1 MARSRFV
8 FPFSPLALAI
18 AALSAVNGSPAL
30 AQTNGDTV
38 QLDSTTVTATEA
50 PKDAPPPAY
59 TGGQVATGG
68 KLGVLGNQDNM
79 SVPFSVTSYTAKL
92 IQDQQAQTIG
102 EVLSNDASVR
112 QYSGYGNQSQNF
124 VIRGYKL
131 TGDDISFNNLYGVM
145 PRQII
150 ATEALERVEVFKGP
164 NAFINGVTPTGS
176 GIGGAVNLQP
186 KRAQDTPTRSYT
198 VDYTSDGRL
207 GQHLDLGQ
215 RFGADNRFGAR
226 LNLMQREGDT
236 AIDDESQ
243 RSKLFVAGLDYRGDT
258 FRLSTD
264 FGYQKQVVNGGR
276 DSLLLGSGLTH
287 LPHAPSSDTNYNA
300 PWTRTQLEDTFGM
313 VRGEYDLSD
322 SWTAYLAVGGKHT
335 RENGTYGSAT
345 LRDDAGNAAI
355 GGSMIPHDDDAK
367 TVLAGLNGKLQT
379 GAVSHQ
385 IAFGVSSIWTEQKNA
400 FDFAQTPFAS
410 NTNIRHP
417 VAVAYPTF
425 GWFTGGDLHD
435 PGTTSKTVNQSIALS
450 DTLGFFDDRLLTTV
464 GVRRQSLRVEGY
476 SYEGMNFLG
485 TSLPGND
492 GSRTT
497 KYDQSITTPIYGV
510 VYKLTDEISL
520 YANRIEGLAQ
530 GPTAPAN
537 SLNVGQ
543 VFSPARSKQT
553 EAGIK
558 YDQGTFGA
566 TFGLY
571 RIEQPSDGY
580 LVNNVYVRDGEQE
593 NRGLE
598 LNVFGEPLVGL
609 RLLAGATFMDTELKG
624 TQNGSND
631 GNRAI
636 GVPRFQYNLGA
647 DWDVP
652 GLAGVALNGRLLR
665 TGGQY
670 ADAANNLSIPA
681 WTRVDL
687 GARYR
692 FKVEQKDVT
701 LRANVE
707 NVANKAYWESAFG
720 GYLTQGDPR
729 TLKVSATLDF

>member
-1 MARSRFV
+1 MVRSRSTFSL
-8 FPFSPLALAI
+8 SPLALAI
-18 AALSAVNGSPAL
+18 ATLGITAGIPAQ
-30 AQTNGDTV
+30 AQTEGDTV
-38 QLDSTTVTATEA
+38 QLDATTVTATAA
-50 PKDAPPPAY
+50 PKDALPPAY

-79 SVPFSVTSYTAKL
+79 SAPFSVTSYTAKL
-92 IQDQQAQTIG
+92 IQDQQAQTVG

-112 QYSGYGNQSQNF
+112 QYSGYSNQSQNF

-186 KRAQDTPTRSYT
+186 KRAQDVPTRSYS

-215 RFGADNRFGAR
+215 RFGAENRFGAR

-243 RSKLFVAGLDYRGDT
+243 RSKLFVAGLDYRGDN

-264 FGYQKQVVNGGR
+264 FGYQKQVVNNGR
-276 DSLLLGSGLTH
+276 DSLLLGGGLTRV
-287 LPHAPSSDTNYNA
+287 PHAPSSDTNYNA
-300 PWTRTQLEDTFGM
+300 PWTRTQLEDAFGM

-322 SWTAYLAVGGKHT
+322 SWTAYLALGGKRT

-345 LRDDAGNAAI
+345 LNDDTGNLTV
-355 GGSMIPHDDDAK
+355 GGSKIPHDDDSR
-367 TVLAGLNGKLQT
+367 TVMTGLNGTLQT
-379 GAVSHQ
+379 GPVSHQ
-385 IAFGVSSIWTEQKNA
+385 IALGASSIWTEQKNA
-400 FDFAQTPFAS
+400 YDFAFPAGAS
-410 NTNIRHP
+410 NSNLDHP
-417 VAVAYPTF
+417 AKVAYPRF

-435 PGTTSKTVNQSIALS
+435 PGTTGKTTNQSLALS
-450 DTLGFFDDRLLTTV
+450 DTLGFFDDRLLTTL
-464 GVRRQSLRVEGY
+464 GVRRQSLLVEGY
-476 SYEGMNFLG
+476 AYGDG
-485 TSLPGND
+485 PRTS
-492 GSRTT
+492 
-497 KYDQSITTPIYGV
+497 KYDQSITTPIYGM
-510 VYKLTDEISL
+510 VYKLTEQVSL
-520 YANRIEGLAQ
+520 YANRIEGLAP
-530 GPTAPAN
+530 GPTAGSGA
-537 SLNVGQ
+537 LNIGQ
-543 VFSPARSKQT
+543 VFSPARSKQI

-566 TFGLY
+566 SFGLY
-571 RIEQPSDGY
+571 RIEQPADGY
-580 LVNNVYVRDGEQE
+580 INSQGIFVREGEQE

-609 RLLAGATFMDTELKG
+609 RLLAGATWMDTELKG

-652 GLAGVALNGRLLR
+652 GLAGVSLNGRLVR

>member
-1 MARSRFV
+1 MARSCFA

-18 AALSAVNGSPAL
+18 AALSAVTGAPAL

-50 PKDAPPPAY
+50 PKDAPQPAY

-112 QYSGYGNQSQNF
+112 QYSGYANQSQNF

-243 RSKLFVAGLDYRGDT
+243 RSKLFVAGLDYRGDN

-322 SWTAYLAVGGKHT
+322 NWTAYLAVGGKHT

-345 LRDDAGNAAI
+345 LNDEAGNLTI
-355 GGSMIPHDDDAK
+355 GGSKIPHDDDSR
-367 TVLAGLNGKLQT
+367 TVMTGLNGSLQT
-379 GAVSHQ
+379 GPVSHQ
-385 IAFGVSSIWTEQKNA
+385 IALGASSIWTEQKNA
-400 FDFAQTPFAS
+400 YDFAFPAGAS
-410 NTNIRHP
+410 NLDHP
-417 VAVAYPTF
+417 VAVAYPRF
-425 GWFTGGDLHD
+425 GQFIGGDLHD
-435 PGTTSKTVNQSIALS
+435 PGTTGKTTNQSLALS

-464 GVRRQSLRVEGY
+464 GVRRQSLLVQGY
-476 SYEGMNFLG
+476 AYGDG
-485 TSLPGND
+485 PRTS
-492 GSRTT
+492 
-497 KYDQSITTPIYGV
+497 KYDESITTPIYGV
-510 VYKLTDEISL
+510 VYKLTDELSL

-530 GPTAPAN
+530 GPTAPTRN
-537 SLNVGQ
+537 GSTPLLNAGQ

-566 TFGLY
+566 TLGVY
-571 RIEQPSDGY
+571 RIEQPADGY
-580 LVNNVYVRDGEQE
+580 SQGNRYIRDGEQE

-598 LNVFGEPLVGL
+598 LNVFGEPLLGL

>member
-1 MARSRFV
+1 MARSRSV
-8 FPFSPLALAI
+8 FPLSPLALSI
-18 AALSAVNGSPAL
+18 TTLCAATTLPAL

-38 QLDSTTVTATEA
+38 QLDSTTVTATES
-50 PKDAPPPAY
+50 PKNAPPPAY

-112 QYSGYGNQSQNF
+112 QYSGYANQSQNF

-150 ATEALERVEVFKGP
+150 ATEALDRVEVFKGP

-276 DSLLLGSGLTH
+276 DSLLLGSGLTR

-322 SWTAYLAVGGKHT
+322 SWTAYLAMGGKHT

-345 LRDDAGNAAI
+345 LRDQAGNI
-355 GGSMIPHDDDAK
+355 TVGGSKIPHDDDSR
-367 TVLAGLNGKLQT
+367 TVMTGLNGSLRT
-379 GAVSHQ
+379 GPISHQ
-385 IAFGVSSIWTEQKNA
+385 IALGASSIWTEQKNA
-400 FDFAQTPFAS
+400 YDFAFPVGGTPS
-410 NTNIRHP
+410 NLDHP
-417 VAVAYPTF
+417 VSVAYPRF
-425 GWFTGGDLHD
+425 GRLVGGDLND
-435 PGTTSKTVNQSIALS
+435 PGTTGKTTNQSLALS

-464 GVRRQSLRVEGY
+464 GIRRQSLLVQGY
-476 SYEGMNFLG
+476 GYG
-485 TSLPGND
+485 D
-492 GSRTT
+492 GPRNA
-497 KYDQSITTPIYGV
+497 KYDQSVTTPIYGV
-510 VYKLTDEISL
+510 VYKLTDEVSL

-530 GPTAPAN
+530 GPTAGGN

-566 TFGLY
+566 TLGVY
-571 RIEQPSDGY
+571 RIEQPADGY
-580 LVNNVYVRDGEQE
+580 INGQQIFVRDGEQE
-593 NRGLE
+593 NRGVE
-598 LNVFGEPLVGL
+598 LNVFGEPLLGL
-609 RLLAGATFMDTELKG
+609 RLLAGATLMDTELKG

-652 GLAGVALNGRLLR
+652 GLQGVALNGRLLR

-692 FKVEQKDVT
+692 FKVEQRDVT

-707 NVANKAYWESAFG
+707 NVANNAYWESAFG

>member
-1 MARSRFV
+1 MARSSL
-8 FPFSPLALAI
+8 SPLAVSF
-18 AALSAVNGSPAL
+18 AALYSATVVPAL
-30 AQTNGDTV
+30 AQTVGDTV
-38 QLDSTTVTATEA
+38 QLDSTTVTAIEA
-50 PKDAPPPAY
+50 PKDAPSPAY

-79 SVPFSVTSYTAKL
+79 SVPFSVTSYTAQL

-112 QYSGYGNQSQNF
+112 QYSGYANQSQNF

-131 TGDDISFNNLYGVM
+131 TGDDISFGNLYGVM

-226 LNLMQREGDT
+226 INLMQREGDT
-236 AIDDESQ
+236 AVDDENQ
-243 RSKLFVAGLDYRGDT
+243 RSKLFVAGLDYRGDN

-276 DSLLLGSGLTH
+276 DSLLLGGGLTR
-287 LPHAPSSDTNYNA
+287 LPRAPSSDTNYNA
-300 PWTRTQLEDTFGM
+300 PWTNTQLEDTFGM

-322 SWTAYLAVGGKHT
+322 NWTAYLALGGKHT
-335 RENGTYGSAT
+335 RERGTYGSAT
-345 LRDDAGNAAI
+345 LRDETGNI
-355 GGSMIPHDDDAK
+355 TVGGSKIPHDDDSR
-367 TVLAGLNGKLQT
+367 TVMTGLNGNLQT
-379 GAVSHQ
+379 GPVSHQ
-385 IAFGVSSIWTEQKNA
+385 IALGASSIWTEQKNA
-400 FDFAQTPFAS
+400 YDFAFPAAGTPS
-410 NTNIRHP
+410 DLDHP
-417 VAVAYPTF
+417 VSVAYPRF
-425 GWFTGGDLHD
+425 GRLVGGDLND
-435 PGTTSKTVNQSIALS
+435 PGTTGKTTNQSLALS

-464 GVRRQSLRVEGY
+464 GIRRQSLLVQGY
-476 SYEGMNFLG
+476 AYG
-485 TSLPGND
+485 D
-492 GSRTT
+492 GPRNA

-530 GPTAPAN
+530 GPTAGGNA
-537 SLNVGQ
+537 LNVGQ

-566 TFGLY
+566 TFGIY
-571 RIEQPSDGY
+571 RIEQPADGY
-580 LVNNVYVRDGEQE
+580 INGQQIFVRDGEQE
-593 NRGLE
+593 NRGVE
-598 LNVFGEPLVGL
+598 LNVFGEPLMGL
-609 RLLAGATFMDTELKG
+609 RLLAGATLMDTELKG
-624 TQNGSND
+624 TQNSTND

-652 GLAGVALNGRLLR
+652 GLPGAALNGRLLR

-692 FKVEQKDVT
+692 FTVERKDVT